1 MITRRITGMGLLAL
15 AAIGCASGGGGAAAQ
30 PSDPYTFSGGDY
42 GGGGGYYTGVPSKPA
57 PMPEEMDCAATAPR
71 FQDVTAFGK
80 CVHCHA
86 STKSGAERNGAP
98 PGVNFETQAVAEAN
112 AQAALSMVRAGAMP
126 PASSGWSLT
135 DTEKTT
141 LYAWAMCGD

>member
-1 MITRRITGMGLLAL
+1 MTTTRFAAVSLLVL
-15 AAIGCASGGGGAAAQ
+15 AATGCASGGGGAAAA
-30 PSDPYTFSGGDY
+30 PSDPYNIGGGDY
-42 GGGGGYYTGVPSKPA
+42 AGGGGYYTGVTSKPA

-86 STKSGAERNGAP
+86 TTKSGADRNGAP
-98 PGVNFETQAVAEAN
+98 PAVNFETQPVAEAN
-112 AQAALSMVRAGAMP
+112 AQAAVNMVRAGAMP
-126 PASSGWSLT
+126 PASSGYSLT
-135 DTEKTT
+135 EAEKAT